1 MMLEESEREQS
12 LDRIM
17 EMFKKYML
25 SKEPR
30 VMEAATGGLA
40 GIINL

>member
-1 MMLEESEREQS
+1 MMLEESDRERS
-12 LDRIM
+12 MDNIM